1 MDINKGVN
9 ITQSIKKRDAYEKD
23 SFDHSDTAYGSIG
36 ALCV

>member
-23 SFDHSDTAYGSIG
+23 SFDHFAAAGG
-36 ALCV
+36 